1 MGNPSTVKG
10 LKFNMRVLINCKNA
24 NEILTKT
31 LKYLHESNMLN
42 TYKFFGTDFTLKVNV
57 EKQGCFNCSI
67 LKLKDEIFFKHVLI
81 QLKNKKV
88 TERHYKMD
96 HFICSANAQA
106 QIPFFFIIRAKRTLK
121 KCIAPDKC
129 IHL

>member
-1 MGNPSTVKG
+1 MGNPSAVKG
-10 LKFNMRVLINCKNA
+10 LKLKDGNFFNMRVLINYKNA
-24 NEILTKT
+24 NVILTKT

-67 LKLKDEIFFKHVLI
+67 LKLKDEIFFKHVLV
-81 QLKNKKV
+81 QLKSKKV

-106 QIPFFFIIRAKRTLK
+106 QIPFFSLYVQNE
-121 KCIAPDKC
+121 P
-129 IHL
+129 

>member
-10 LKFNMRVLINCKNA
+10 LKFNRRVLINFKNV

-106 QIPFFFIIRAKRTLK
+106 QIPFFFHYTCKTNLEKVHRS
-121 KCIAPDKC
+121 
-129 IHL
+129 